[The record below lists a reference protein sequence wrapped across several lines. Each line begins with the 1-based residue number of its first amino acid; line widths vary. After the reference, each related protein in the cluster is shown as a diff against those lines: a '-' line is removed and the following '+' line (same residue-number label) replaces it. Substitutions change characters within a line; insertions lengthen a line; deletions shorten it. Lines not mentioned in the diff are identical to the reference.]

1 MCNISGT
8 QERAPSLSLGPESY
22 VITDSNKPYIVRNGK
37 ELNYLDYLPTK
48 QKMRN
53 ISGTQERAPSVF
65 FGPESYV
72 ITDSNK
78 PYIVRNGKE
87 LNYLD

>member
-1 MCNISGT
+1 MC
-8 QERAPSLSLGPESY
+8 
-22 VITDSNKPYIVRNGK
+22 
-37 ELNYLDYLPTK
+37 
-48 QKMRN
+48 N

-87 LNYLD
+87 LNYLDYLPTKQKMRNISETKKRARLVSFVPLNYKITDSNYF

>member
-53 ISGTQERAPSVF
+53 ISETKKRARLVSFVPLN
-65 FGPESYV
+65 YK
-72 ITDSNK
+72 ITDSN
-78 PYIVRNGKE
+78 YF
-87 LNYLD
+87 

>member
-53 ISGTQERAPSVF
+53 ISETKKRARLVF
-65 FGPESYV
+65 FVPLNYK
-72 ITDSNK
+72 ITDSN
-78 PYIVRNGKE
+78 YF
-87 LNYLD
+87 

>member
-8 QERAPSLSLGPESY
+8 QERAPSLSFGPEIY

-53 ISGTQERAPSVF
+53 ISETKKRARLVSFVPLN
-65 FGPESYV
+65 YK
-72 ITDSNK
+72 ITDSN
-78 PYIVRNGKE
+78 YF
-87 LNYLD
+87 